1 MTCGVIS
8 QVHRN
13 LPRALVLGT
22 LFTFGCIF
30 WAIFATLC
38 NYPGFLYPPAWINN
52 PFPFTIGFIQM
63 FDTPD
68 FLFYG
73 PLFAIIPLFASALT
87 FMWGCGYQVASL
99 ARSGLLPSVFATT
112 YGPNETP
119 IVALVMSSLIQF
131 PMCVGNQ
138 RINSVAGV
146 KACYTA
152 MMIGATFV
160 YIGMFASF
168 IVFRFRFSGM
178 KRHWTSPLGVVGAVI
193 GIAIAII
200 LCIAVI
206 ILQANY
212 NSITTYFVYM
222 GASAI
227 YYAVYARHTQFFSKE
242 EQKHFMKAYI
252 LNANKSKTN
261 KARSTTQKMFDAVL
275 GVFSLPA
282 SLFVNSNAVGAGSS
296 GSRQAGGSLARNS
309 KQNSVAPAP
318 VSTYTAQS
326 SGKPPSEM
334 SPTAPD
340 VMSSSN
346 VVEKDQAVRCE
357 ETTGPVREAHRRLSW
372 IATRSTK
379 VGWSGKAMSMAESQK
394 FLEVLISSPQD
405 VAGQLAEVLPNQFV
419 AVTKPSPDALVELG
433 DTPSDF
439 DAEVLLHEV
448 IDGALDGDDSHD
460 ESL

>member
-1 MTCGVIS
+1 MH
-8 QVHRN
+8 QN

-30 WAIFATLC
+30 WAILATLC

-63 FDTPD
+63 FDTPN
-68 FLFYG
+68 FMFYG

-119 IVALVMSSLIQF
+119 IVALVVSSLIQF

-178 KRHWTSPLGVVGAVI
+178 KRHWTSPLGIAGAVI
-193 GIAIAII
+193 GIGIAII

-206 ILQANY
+206 VLQANY

-222 GASAI
+222 GAAAI
-227 YYAVYARHTQFFSKE
+227 YYVFYARHTQYFSKE

-261 KARSTTQKMFDAVL
+261 KARSPQQKMLDTLMGA
-275 GVFSLPA
+275 FSLPA
-282 SLFVNSNAVGAGSS
+282 SLFVNSNAAGAGSS
-296 GSRQAGGSLARNS
+296 GSRQAGASIVRNS
-309 KQNSVAPAP
+309 KNSSVAPAP
-318 VSTYTAQS
+318 VSTSTAALS
-326 SGKPPSEM
+326 SRKA
-334 SPTAPD
+334 PTD
-340 VMSSSN
+340 T
-346 VVEKDQAVRCE
+346 AVATPAHDTGATNIAVAKSQELRCE
-357 ETTGPVREAHRRLSW
+357 ETTDDGPAREAHRRMSW
-372 IATRSTK
+372 IATKSTK

-394 FLEVLISSPQD
+394 FLEVLIAGPQD
-405 VAGQLAEVLPNQFV
+405 VAGQLAEALPNQFV
-419 AVTKPSPDALVELG
+419 AVTKPTSNALCELG
-433 DTPSDF
+433 EAPSDF

-448 IDGALDGDDSHD
+448 IEGATDGDDIDD
-460 ESL
+460 EAL